1 MELWILL
8 AILTALTLS
17 IVNVIDK
24 FVLSKVVNNPY
35 VPAIY
40 LGILSFL
47 TGVILLIWK
56 GTSLEGW
63 TLILS
68 LISGALYCISTILYF
83 HAVKKEEISRIVPLF
98 YLNIIFVAIMGA
110 LWFGEIFTFITYIG
124 ILLLIGGAILINFK
138 DCFAIG
144 ATFWIMIVAALFL
157 AMSRILMKY
166 VLISADYWT
175 VFAWGR
181 IGMFLICVPLIF
193 IYLKDFKNS
202 FSSATLISSSEI
214 LNIFGVL
221 LLTIAVSL
229 APVTLVGS
237 LTTLQPLFLFFIT
250 LTISYF
256 KPTLLF
262 EQLNRKEVLIKA
274 VSIVMIILGVVLT
287 L

>member
-56 GTSLEGW
+56 GTSIEGW

-138 DCFAIG
+138 DRFAIG

-157 AMSRILMKY
+157 AVSRILMKY

-202 FSSATLISSSEI
+202 LSSATLISSSEI
-214 LNIFGVL
+214 LNIFGIL